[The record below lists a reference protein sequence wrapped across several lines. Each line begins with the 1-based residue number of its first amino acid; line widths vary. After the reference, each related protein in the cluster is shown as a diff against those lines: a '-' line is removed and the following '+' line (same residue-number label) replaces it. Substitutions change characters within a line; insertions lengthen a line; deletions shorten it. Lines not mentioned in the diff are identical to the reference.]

1 MMTRRAFLLA
11 GILAVGRRAA
21 AGLDVDVGAYFAAG
35 RAGSHGAVTGRASA
49 SRIPDAPRLPLDGT
63 VVLLSPRSARLL
75 AGLQAV
81 KRRSR
86 DSLNDFQ
93 TAVASM
99 RGVVEDHLREVR
111 EAGAGGL
118 VRTVTADAGG
128 RFALDDVPV
137 GAWLLIAL
145 HAGPTKT
152 SPSPGKTRSSRKSE
166 ATFLP
171 QSKLLSYES
180 VTLWLQELTVE
191 PERAEVVELTD
202 RNAWFTGIE
211 EKRTRPDAGR

>member
-1 MMTRRAFLLA
+1 MITSRALLLV
-11 GILAVGRRAA
+11 GILAMSGRAVD
-21 AGLDVDVGAYFAAG
+21 GLDVEAYHAAD
-35 RAGSHGAVTGRASA
+35 RAGTHGAVTGRASA
-49 SRIPDAPRLPLDGT
+49 SHIPDAPRVPLDGT
-63 VVLLSPRSARLL
+63 VVMLLPRSARLL
-75 AGLQAV
+75 ADLEAV

-86 DSLNDFQ
+86 DSLKDFQ

-99 RGVVEDHLREVR
+99 RGVVEDHLRNVR

-118 VRTVTADAGG
+118 VRTVTADTGG

-137 GAWLLIAL
+137 GAWLLIAR
-145 HAGPTKT
+145 HASPAKT
-152 SPSPGKTRSSRKSE
+152 APSPAKTRSSRKSE

-180 VTLWLQELTVE
+180 VTLWLQELAVE

-202 RNAWFTGIE
+202 RNGWFTGPE
-211 EKRTRPDAGR
+211 EKRTGPDAGR